1 MDAEVDVEG
10 VDGIERVSD
19 GRTILITSCQSGVNV
34 FAVFGGVNDGST
46 LGSGSGYGSFTVGGG
61 NGSASTAGGAGTF
74 GRLRE
79 SFLGG
84 RPCAGTGF

>member
-1 MDAEVDVEG
+1 M
-10 VDGIERVSD
+10 
-19 GRTILITSCQSGVNV
+19 LITSCHSGVNV
-34 FAVFGGVNDGST
+34 FAVFGGVNDGSDSVSGRASDSGP
-46 LGSGSGYGSFTVGGG
+46 GSGTFTVGGG
-61 NGSASTAGGAGTF
+61 NGGTSVAGGAGAF